1 MEVLLQPRV
10 VSLPAEIQ
18 AIYMQ
23 NILKIFAQALKATYQ
38 PVTLPD
44 DDDEDDGD
52 RTFRFL
58 PFSLKLYCGRSRS

>member
-1 MEVLLQPRV
+1 
-10 VSLPAEIQ
+10 
-18 AIYMQ
+18 MQ

-44 DDDEDDGD
+44 DDDDDDGD

-58 PFSLKLYCGRSRS
+58 PSP